1 MKALKQHIFE
11 RLILSK
17 TSRIPDGEFN
27 INWATDSINKFKDYY
42 KAMNEKHGFN
52 LPDIAMTA
60 KFRPIQVVYYDKLDP
75 SDSDQ
80 NTFEWTIYKI
90 TENIKFSKLYDIII
104 KYFEDNTDLLD
115 ESLNERLVLSKT
127 RNNFE
132 RDNEKFKY
140 DKDSRLISNRFVFI
154 YDYYLKRVKF
164 DGYKEL
170 EDKDELDVFFISDE
184 ICCQPKGKLIRYT
197 MTKVKDGET
206 FKEVYDRIIDFFKE
220 NNILDESLNERLVIS
235 KNRNNS
241 LKDDE
246 KFIYDRKTG
255 LINNGLTF
263 IYDYYLERVKIDGY
277 KKLEDNDIINVYFVG
292 NIIYYKYKGKLTT
305 YIMAEV
311 KNGETFREVYDRMID
326 HIKDHNITLLE

>member
-60 KFRPIQVVYYDKLDP
+60 KFRPIAVVYYDKLDP

-104 KYFEDNTDLLD
+104 KYFEDNTDFLD
-115 ESLNERLVLSKT
+115 ESLNERLNII
-127 RNNFE
+127 NNV
-132 RDNEKFKY
+132 
-140 DKDSRLISNRFVFI
+140 IS
-154 YDYYLKRVKF
+154 
-164 DGYKEL
+164 
-170 EDKDELDVFFISDE
+170 
-184 ICCQPKGKLIRYT
+184 
-197 MTKVKDGET
+197 
-206 FKEVYDRIIDFFKE
+206 
-220 NNILDESLNERLVIS
+220 ERLVIS
-235 KNRNNS
+235 KTRSNFLNGD
-241 LKDDE
+241 KKFKYDE
-246 KFIYDRKTG
+246 DSG
-255 LINNGLTF
+255 LIIGRYDF

-277 KKLEDNDIINVYFVG
+277 EKLEDLDEFNIFFVSE
-292 NIIYYKYKGKLTT
+292 NIYYQRKNKLTR
-305 YIMAEV
+305 YIMTRV
-311 KNGETFREVYDRMID
+311 KDGETFEEVYDRIID
-326 HIKDHNITLLE
+326 FFKKENIIK

>member
-115 ESLNERLVLSKT
+115 ESLNERLVLSK
-127 RNNFE
+127 
-132 RDNEKFKY
+132 
-140 DKDSRLISNRFVFI
+140 
-154 YDYYLKRVKF
+154 
-164 DGYKEL
+164 
-170 EDKDELDVFFISDE
+170 
-184 ICCQPKGKLIRYT
+184 
-197 MTKVKDGET
+197 
-206 FKEVYDRIIDFFKE
+206 
-220 NNILDESLNERLVIS
+220 
-235 KNRNNS
+235 NRNNV

-246 KFIYDRKTG
+246 KFVYDRKSG
-255 LINNGLTF
+255 LINNGITF

-277 KKLEDNDIINVYFVG
+277 KKLEDNDIIDVYFVG
-292 NIIYYKYKGKLTT
+292 NTIYYKYKGKLTT
-305 YIMAEV
+305 YIMGEV
-311 KNGETFREVYDRMID
+311 KNGETFEEVYDKMID
-326 HIKDHNITLLE
+326 HLKEYNISLLEQ

>member
-17 TSRIPDGEFN
+17 TSKIPDSEFN

-104 KYFEDNTDLLD
+104 KYFEDNTDFLD

-127 RNNFE
+127 QSNFLNG
-132 RDNEKFKY
+132 DKKFKY
-140 DKDSRLISNRFVFI
+140 HEDSGLISGRFDFI
-154 YDYYLKRVKF
+154 H
-164 DGYKEL
+164 
-170 EDKDELDVFFISDE
+170 
-184 ICCQPKGKLIRYT
+184 
-197 MTKVKDGET
+197 
-206 FKEVYDRIIDFFKE
+206 
-220 NNILDESLNERLVIS
+220 
-235 KNRNNS
+235 
-241 LKDDE
+241 
-246 KFIYDRKTG
+246 
-255 LINNGLTF
+255 
-263 IYDYYLERVKIDGY
+263 DYYLERVKIDGY
-277 KKLEDNDIINVYFVG
+277 KELEDFDEFNIYFVSEK
-292 NIIYYKYKGKLTT
+292 IYFQRKNKLTRYLMT
-305 YIMAEV
+305 EV
-311 KNGETFREVYDRMID
+311 EDGDTFEEVYDRIID
-326 HIKDHNITLLE
+326 FFKRENIIK

>member
-60 KFRPIQVVYYDKLDP
+60 KFRPIAVVYYDKLDP

-104 KYFEDNTDLLD
+104 KYFEDNTDFLD
-115 ESLNERLVLSKT
+115 ESLNERLVISKT
-127 RNNFE
+127 QSNLLNG
-132 RDNEKFKY
+132 DKKFKY
-140 DKDSRLISNRFVFI
+140 LEDSGLIGGRFDFI
-154 YDYYLKRVKF
+154 HDYYLERVKI

-170 EDKDELDVFFISDE
+170 EDFDKFNIYFVSEKIYFQRKNKLTRYLMTE
-184 ICCQPKGKLIRYT
+184 I
-197 MTKVKDGET
+197 KDGDT
-206 FKEVYDRIIDFFKE
+206 FKEVYDRIIDFFKRE
-220 NNILDESLNERLVIS
+220 
-235 KNRNNS
+235 
-241 LKDDE
+241 
-246 KFIYDRKTG
+246 
-255 LINNGLTF
+255 
-263 IYDYYLERVKIDGY
+263 
-277 KKLEDNDIINVYFVG
+277 
-292 NIIYYKYKGKLTT
+292 NIIK
-305 YIMAEV
+305 
-311 KNGETFREVYDRMID
+311 
-326 HIKDHNITLLE
+326 